1 MSGMLRWTPEQF
13 EAHLARQKAAA
24 PAPVVDVSPKAAE
37 PAEAAPTPLQR
48 MQALGRLK
56 QGEMNG
62 TESAYE
68 KVLAERKRAGEIVW
82 YAFEAI
88 TFVLPGGVR
97 YTPDFVVQL
106 ASGEIEIHEVKGHW
120 MDDARQ
126 KIKIAQGLF
135 PFRFLAVIGKRK
147 KKVWTWEIED
157 FWK

>member
-1 MSGMLRWTPEQF
+1 MSVLRMTAEQYAALL
-13 EAHLARQKAAA
+13 ERQKAAA
-24 PAPVVDVSPKAAE
+24 PEAVVKVSPKSAK

-56 QGEMNG
+56 TGEMNG

-68 KVLAERKRAGEIVW
+68 KVLAEHKRAGEVIW

-120 MDDARQ
+120 QEDARQ
-126 KIKIAQGLF
+126 KIKIAQGVF
-135 PFRFLAVIGKRK
+135 PFRFLAIVGK
-147 KKVWTWEIED
+147 KKKGVYTWTVED